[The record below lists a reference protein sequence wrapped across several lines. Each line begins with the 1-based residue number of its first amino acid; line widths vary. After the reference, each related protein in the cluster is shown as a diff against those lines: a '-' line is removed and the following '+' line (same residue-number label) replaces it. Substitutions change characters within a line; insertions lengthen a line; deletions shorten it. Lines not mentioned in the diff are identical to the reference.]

1 MKILGW
7 ICCLL
12 VIGLGLVIY
21 NLKYIP
27 LQEEHDRLA
36 NENLMW
42 QTQIKDL
49 QNKLSGT
56 ESGLQPKYSQVFL
69 WDDLFSEPAS
79 FTLTEPSQ
87 MILKEIMPNLQ
98 SSTNEIVIAGH
109 SDNSPILPDLK
120 KTYPTERE
128 LSFAKAMAV
137 ATILE
142 AWGIN
147 KDRIT
152 VIGYGSAKPVDS
164 SNTPEARSKN
174 RRIEIIVK

>member
-21 NLKYIP
+21 NIKYIP

-42 QTQIKDL
+42 QSQIKDL
-49 QNKLSGT
+49 QNKLNGVS
-56 ESGLQPKYSQVFL
+56 SSLQPTYSQTFL
-69 WDDLFSEPAS
+69 WDDLFTEPTS

-87 MILKEIMPNLQ
+87 LILKEIIPNLQ
-98 SSTNEIVIAGH
+98 ATSNEIIVAGH
-109 SDNSPILPDLK
+109 SDNSPIIPELK
-120 KTYPTERE
+120 KNYPTDRE

-137 ATILE
+137 VNLLE
-142 AWGIN
+142 SWGIA

-152 VIGYGSAKPVDS
+152 VIGYGSSKPIDS
-164 SNTPEARSKN
+164 STTPEARSKN
-174 RRIEIIVK
+174 RRIEILVK